1 MKKKLRETF
10 IKSASLLVMLAIAIT
25 GLYLPFGKAQAA
37 TNNSE
42 VNSLGQLYQRS
53 APNYD
58 LNLASNLQN
67 LRQATGAQTAA
78 LNNLKA
84 AVNAPNMTARWN
96 EFGGSPDVIYDFA
109 SQSFAGTPEEAGRAF
124 INQNAALF
132 GVSDLNNLRVFS
144 QNAALGGNLIRF
156 QQTFNG
162 IPVKD
167 GGIGLVLNANNQV
180 VMASGPFFR
189 DVNVNTQPTLSAEQ
203 AKQAAD
209 ADLNG
214 FHVNLPDYITNLL
227 ATGIDNLTQQAAA
240 VNNIEPQLGIYPTA
254 DGYRLV
260 WKVAKFS
267 TNPFGLYMISVDANT
282 GEVVARKDFVNFQ
295 QTPGTETADIY
306 PKYPSITD
314 ELKNRGII
322 SVCNGIPC
330 GQERVTLRSFDASN
344 RTTGLNGTLT
354 GTHAL
359 VNNAL
364 ATKQP
369 FLQAALGTWHFR
381 NNNPTNFEARTDEIN
396 QLAEPAEHQ
405 DEINA
410 FFFTTYLLEYVDY
423 LHIGGDRA
431 TFGGQGSF
439 PDNYPNKTNPLPAT
453 VHIPNIFIALDAAA
467 GKLPSPTDPDLANKV
482 LGLDNAFALNLTSII
497 EGVTATKSPIVVNP
511 TSYGHGNF
519 FNDLALEGTVPYHEG
534 MHAITS
540 PIAGLEGDPEG
551 SALNE
556 GQADMWAF
564 TITDNASLGDYVVNA
579 FKYRQRF
586 RDLGRNPDSVAYIR
600 SARST
605 LKYGDIGTLLD
616 RTTLQPTFEE
626 HYDGEIYMSTMWDIR
641 EMFNR
646 IYPNNTTYKRPQPKD
661 GRPEKKITKGTEIF
675 ERDFLGSMYV
685 LGTTSPDTMVKAR
698 DAMIVADQML
708 YPSDSTNPDAPGKH
722 RAMIEQIFAAHEL
735 GVNAVEVTGG
745 KATISTQVTPFTGDQ
760 AAPSV
765 PSNIKV
771 IPASTRTNKVSWNSV
786 SGATSYEVLK
796 RKTANANRREANG
809 KREFNDGDASTTGFR
824 HVAFVDGN
832 QISYEDKGAVHEV
845 FAAEGLNNLFDSE
858 YVVRAVSVNSTG
870 QVGFSALSGAARPT
884 VARQD
889 LTTQVDTAISNIS
902 FTNGVMAFD
911 NKLTNV
917 RGAFS
922 VDQTIYSPLQFQ
934 IMSISNPTVTV
945 KNADGGANTFLYNQT
960 LALGQTSN
968 AKRLEF
974 NDPLAQIFS
983 FDAKVFGNQFAGS
996 TIGTGSQN
1004 GDGTS
1009 NPPAPVSYSF
1019 FNETRTGALVAGEP
1033 TATSG
1038 TSLTWGDP
1046 AFKGITWDDIQVTT
1060 KSDALYL
1067 DATLSSLA
1075 AVDLDFE
1082 LRTTGGVVL
1091 ASSAGAT
1098 ASEHVS
1104 SSVQPNTAYIL
1115 RVKGFA
1121 NGPADF
1127 SIAVKQFLPSGSMNA
1142 NDGTAGTGSPTGGT
1156 TGIISKMVR
1165 FTVNPLTNSVTFRI
1179 LN

>member
-25 GLYLPFGKAQAA
+25 GLYLPFGKTQAA

-295 QTPGTETADIY
+295 QAPGTETADIY
-306 PKYPSITD
+306 PKYPTITE